1 MYNFLFICVIDISFE
16 NGKIH
21 EFFEFTKDVHK
32 MISCDKTD
40 CEIFKFLKPLEEVV
54 FDPEKYDYDHQR
66 TCFIGQCMKHPDVFG
81 SMLQLKTKKNVKAVV
96 EGLKKRTLEQL
107 DEQKK
112 NIEYQIEELIDKIN
126 SSSN

>member
-1 MYNFLFICVIDISFE
+1 MEDLFKSLVDISFE

-40 CEIFKFLKPLEEVV
+40 CEIFQEQKEVL
-54 FDPEKYDYDHQR
+54 FDPEKYDYDHRR